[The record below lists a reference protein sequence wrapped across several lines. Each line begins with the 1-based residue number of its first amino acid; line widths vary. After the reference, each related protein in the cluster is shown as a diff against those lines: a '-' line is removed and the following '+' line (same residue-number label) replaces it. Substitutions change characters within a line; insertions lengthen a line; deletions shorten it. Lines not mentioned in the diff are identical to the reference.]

1 MIKNIFDSHAHYDDE
16 DFDEDRNKLL
26 LNMADNGIEYIL
38 NASSDIVSS
47 RNSVD
52 LAEKCPFIFAAVGV
66 HPQSAQTYSDE
77 IEAELI
83 ELSKLKKVVA
93 VGEIGLDYHYDD
105 TNKIFQIIAFEKQ
118 LLLAEEL
125 DLPVIIHS
133 RDATEDTLSLLKKYK
148 PRGVVHCFSGSAETA
163 AEIIKLG
170 MYIGFTGVIT
180 FKNAKR
186 AIEAAKIIPLDKL
199 LVETDCPYMAP
210 VPFRGE
216 LCNSTM
222 LQSTLEK
229 LAEIKEISP
238 QDLANITNT
247 NAKKLFKI
255 F

>member
-52 LAEKCPFIFAAVGV
+52 LAEKYPFIFAAVGV
-66 HPQSAQTYSDE
+66 HPQSAQTYSNE

-105 TNKIFQIIAFEKQ
+105 TNKIFQLIAFEKQ

-216 LCNSTM
+216 RCNSTM
-222 LQSTLEK
+222 LQSSVEK

-238 QDLANITNT
+238 QDLANITNN
-247 NAKKLFKI
+247 NAKKLFNL

>member
-52 LAEKCPFIFAAVGV
+52 LAEKYPFIFAAVGV

-77 IEAELI
+77 IQAELI

-105 TNKIFQIIAFEKQ
+105 TNKIFQLIAFEKQ

-216 LCNSTM
+216 RCNSTM
-222 LQSTLEK
+222 LQSTVEK
-229 LAEIKEISP
+229 LAEIKEIS
-238 QDLANITNT
+238 
-247 NAKKLFKI
+247 
-255 F
+255 

>member
-105 TNKIFQIIAFEKQ
+105 TNKIFQLIAFEKQ
-118 LLLAEEL
+118 LRLAEEL

-216 LCNSTM
+216 RCNSTM

>member
-52 LAEKCPFIFAAVGV
+52 LAEKYPFIFAAVGV
-66 HPQSAQTYSDE
+66 HPQSAQTYSNE

-216 LCNSTM
+216 RCNSTM
-222 LQSTLEK
+222 LQSSVEK

-238 QDLANITNT
+238 QDLANITNN
-247 NAKKLFKI
+247 NAKKLFNL

>member
-52 LAEKCPFIFAAVGV
+52 LAEKYPFIFAAVGV

-77 IEAELI
+77 IQAELI

-105 TNKIFQIIAFEKQ
+105 TNKIFQLIAFEKQ

-210 VPFRGE
+210 VP
-216 LCNSTM
+216 
-222 LQSTLEK
+222 
-229 LAEIKEISP
+229 
-238 QDLANITNT
+238 
-247 NAKKLFKI
+247 
-255 F
+255 

>member
-105 TNKIFQIIAFEKQ
+105 TNKIFQLIAFEKQ
-118 LLLAEEL
+118 LLLADEL

-216 LCNSTM
+216 RCNSTM